1 MLKILIVE
9 DNADNRELL
18 CQTLEYDYE
27 VIIAMDGQEALEKAR
42 AAAPDLIL
50 MDLSMPVM
58 TGWEATEKLKED
70 PRLRQIPVIALS
82 SHAMVGDEVR
92 ARTAGCDD
100 YVSKPISPAGLLDKI
115 EAWLGVTP
123 RPPAAPATN

>member
-1 MLKILIVE
+1 MHKILIVE
-9 DNADNRELL
+9 DNPDNRELL

-27 VIIAMDGQEALEKAR
+27 LIIAMDGREALQKAKE
-42 AAAPDLIL
+42 AEPDLIL
-50 MDLSMPVM
+50 LDLSMPVM

-82 SHAMVGDEVR
+82 SHAMVGDEAR

-100 YVSKPISPAGLLDKI
+100 YVSKPISPSGLLDKI
-115 EAWLGVTP
+115 EVWLDATP
-123 RPPAAPATN
+123 S

>member
-58 TGWEATEKLKED
+58 TGWEATEKLKD
-70 PRLRQIPVIALS
+70 
-82 SHAMVGDEVR
+82 
-92 ARTAGCDD
+92 AGG
-100 YVSKPISPAGLLDKI
+100 KLKEEAGEKVKDAGEKVANI
-115 EAWLGVTP
+115 FKK
-123 RPPAAPATN
+123 

>member
-1 MLKILIVE
+1 MRKILIVE

-27 VIIAMDGQEALEKAR
+27 LIIAMDGQEALQKAGDSD
-42 AAAPDLIL
+42 PDLIL

-58 TGWEATEKLKED
+58 TGWEATERLKED

-82 SHAMVGDEVR
+82 SHAMVGDEAR

-115 EAWLGVTP
+115 ETWLGMTP
-123 RPPAAPATN
+123 PCH

>member
-1 MLKILIVE
+1 MRKILIVE

-18 CQTLEYDYE
+18 CQTLECDYE
-27 VIIAMDGQEALEKAR
+27 VIIAMDGQEALQRAR
-42 AAAPDLIL
+42 AAEPDLIL

-58 TGWEATEKLKED
+58 SGWEATEKLKED

-82 SHAMVGDEVR
+82 SHAMVGDEAR
-92 ARTAGCDD
+92 ARSAGCDD
-100 YVSKPISPAGLLDKI
+100 YVSKPISPSRLLDKI

-123 RPPAAPATN
+123 P

>member
-1 MLKILIVE
+1 MHKILIVE
-9 DNADNRELL
+9 DNPDNRELL

-27 VIIAMDGQEALEKAR
+27 LIIAMDGREALQKAKE
-42 AAAPDLIL
+42 AEPDLIL
-50 MDLSMPVM
+50 LDLSMPVM

-82 SHAMVGDEVR
+82 SHAMVGDEAR

-100 YVSKPISPAGLLDKI
+100 YVSKPISQSGLLDKI
-115 EAWLGVTP
+115 EVWLDATP
-123 RPPAAPATN
+123 S

>member
-1 MLKILIVE
+1 MRKILIVE

-27 VIIAMDGQEALEKAR
+27 IIIAMDGQEALQRAR
-42 AAAPDLIL
+42 AAEPDLIL

-58 TGWEATEKLKED
+58 SGWEATEKLKED

-82 SHAMVGDEVR
+82 SHAMVGDEAR
-92 ARTAGCDD
+92 ARSAGCDD
-100 YVSKPISPAGLLDKI
+100 YVSKPISPSRLLDKI

-123 RPPAAPATN
+123 P